1 MYILMSINT
10 IQKRLLNEILRHFES
25 LKNLYG
31 RSIKDVNYVKFD
43 PTLIRVAATKY
54 PAKYVLWGLFT
65 VTRRGL
71 EESVRRDVTKIPC
84 VLKGMTS

>member
-31 RSIKDVNYVKFD
+31 RSFKDVNYVKFD
-43 PTLIRVAATKY
+43 PTLIRVASTKY
-54 PAKYVLWGLFT
+54 PAKCIYGESAR
-65 VTRRGL
+65 TRRIVAEKNCTL
-71 EESVRRDVTKIPC
+71 N
-84 VLKGMTS
+84 